1 MRGESETNAPASR
14 RLFKIPRWLSIAVAL
29 AFMGAA
35 AAIIWLE
42 LRENNPAEILQ
53 ALRSIP
59 VFSVAS
65 AVGLV
70 VISYACLI
78 GCERIALSILGR
90 RDIPMTRIAR
100 ATFTAYALGNAV
112 GFSYATVPAARA
124 QLFKKDLNAAE
135 IAGLSA
141 ITGAAVMIAGAGVA
155 GLGLVIAGREIAAAT
170 VGEAWMWRLLG
181 AALLAPACVW
191 IAVAAGVLPNS
202 WIGRL
207 KLEPPSPGVA
217 AAQVGMGMADWAAAA
232 GVLYILLPDHGGWS
246 YPAFMTVFLA
256 AAVLGSASG
265 APAGIGVFEASILA
279 LSPDTPH
286 APAMAAG
293 LIGYRLVWT
302 VAPLIV
308 GAVLLAYDTIAHRS
322 AVKSP
327 SS

>member
-1 MRGESETNAPASR
+1 MNADTDRTPAPR
-14 RLFKIPRWLSIAVAL
+14 RLFKIPRWMSVAVAF

-35 AAIIWLE
+35 AVIIWSE
-42 LRENNPAEILQ
+42 LRENNPAEILLALQ
-53 ALRSIP
+53 AIAPFP
-59 VFSVAS
+59 VVA

-70 VISYACLI
+70 VLSYGCLI

-124 QLFKKDLNAAE
+124 QLFKNDLNAAE

-141 ITGAAVMIAGAGVA
+141 ITGAAVMIAGSAVA
-155 GLGLVIAGREIAAAT
+155 GLGLLVAGREIAAAT

-181 AALLAPACVW
+181 AALMTPACVW
-191 IAVAAGVLPNS
+191 IAVAGGVLPNS
-202 WIGRL
+202 WIERL
-207 KLEPPSPGVA
+207 RLEPPSFRMA

-232 GVLYILLPDHGGWS
+232 AVLYILLPDNGGWS

-279 LSPDTPH
+279 LSPHAPH
-286 APAMAAG
+286 APGMAAG
-293 LIGYRLVWT
+293 LIVYRLVWT

-308 GAVLLAYDTIAHRS
+308 GAALLAYDTIVR
-322 AVKSP
+322 KP
-327 SS
+327 QLRTP